1 MFGEYSR
8 LREVQLLGLGEQVVD
23 GVRSSLELKQDRV
36 EKENDNNNDK
46 YNRREVREIY
56 NLKHIIN
63 TSLVIF
69 TIIRRNYRVSNVKS
83 TCVGKP
89 KKYVEQILEDVLNGI
104 MSKVECKIVS
114 KINHVECKL
123 YIRVEKMSKVVW
135 KLYKRV

>member
-1 MFGEYSR
+1 MINITE
-8 LREVQLLGLGEQVVD
+8 D
-23 GVRSSLELKQDRV
+23 
-36 EKENDNNNDK
+36 
-46 YNRREVREIY
+46 EVREIY

-104 MSKVECKIVS
+104 MSKVKCKIVS

-123 YIRVEKMSKVVW
+123 YTRVEKMSKVVW